1 MLENIK
7 KEISYIAHDYYRFE
21 LTLTIDGK
29 EYTETETCTDG
40 EVSRLAPLEGQLHK
54 LVPDVDINL
63 ITEFLNYVENTNT
76 SSEGFGNVQK
86 MWDEIVS
93 TQETTHNANKF
104 KELGRVIAEARD
116 TISKKG
122 GSICNMYATL
132 TDYCQKCPFNNDRE
146 CRLSSTLATLKSLQD
161 ACAEKG
167 MKK

>member
-1 MLENIK
+1 MLEHIR
-7 KEISYIAHDYYRFE
+7 KEISYIAHDYYRFD
-21 LTLTIDGK
+21 LTLMIDGK

-63 ITEFLNYVENTNT
+63 ITEFLNYVENTYT
-76 SSEGFGNVQK
+76 AEGFDNVQE
-86 MWDEIVS
+86 MWEDIVN
-93 TQETTHNANKF
+93 TQEDICNADKF

-122 GSICNMYATL
+122 GSICNIYATL
-132 TDYCQKCPFNNDRE
+132 TDCQKCPFYNGKE
-146 CRLSSTLATLKSLQD
+146 CRLGSALALLKALQD
-161 ACAEKG
+161 ACAVKG